1 MKNLS
6 AAAKYYLFHSI
17 LFVVFLFFL
26 FIFNASVP
34 VIAVSVSAVIFFF
47 FFTYI
52 FYKRE
57 IIPGFNTVKKSSLEM
72 KVKKEEVIA
81 NNFESKIAFLQELKK
96 NLTGNPDS
104 IANKDISDITESLA
118 LIIERFIH
126 ELNIAKVFK
135 VNRNEFLGNVAH
147 ELRTPIFAIQLSI
160 ETLLEGAI
168 NDPNVNLNF
177 LKRALGQIDRM
188 KMMVDDLISI
198 SRLEAGMRMS
208 KRYFA
213 INALIEKTINELNEL
228 AENQKVE
235 IIFTEKV
242 KNNATVFGDI
252 ERIKQVVINLI
263 ENAIKNTPEKGLIT
277 LSTFYRDK
285 DVIIKVEDTGIGI
298 PEKDLPRIFERF
310 YRVDENR
317 SRDFGGSG
325 LGLSIVKHILELHNS
340 QISVR
345 SEVGKGTIFEFNLP
359 SK

>member
-6 AAAKYYLFHSI
+6 AAAKYFLIHLI
-17 LFVVFLFFL
+17 LLVVFLLLLFL
-26 FIFNASVP
+26 FNASITMV
-34 VIAVSVSAVIFFF
+34 AVSVSAVVFFF

-52 FYKRE
+52 FFRRE
-57 IIPGFNTVKKSSLEM
+57 IIIGFKTTKKTAEEI
-72 KVKKEEVIA
+72 KVKKEEVIG
-81 NNFESKIAFLQELKK
+81 NNFESKIAFLQELKQ
-96 NLTGNPDS
+96 NLTSNPDR
-104 IANKDISDITESLA
+104 IPNKDISDLTEHLS
-118 LIIERFIH
+118 LIIERLIH

-208 KRYFA
+208 KRYFT

-228 AENQKVE
+228 AENQEVE

-242 KNNATVFGDI
+242 KNNVTVFGDI
-252 ERIKQVVINLI
+252 ERIKQVLINLI
-263 ENAIKNTPEKGLIT
+263 ENAIKNTPEKGVIT
-277 LSTFYRDK
+277 LSTFYQDK

-325 LGLSIVKHILELHNS
+325 LGLSIVKHILELHS
-340 QISVR
+340 SHISVR

>member
-1 MKNLS
+1 M
-6 AAAKYYLFHSI
+6 
-17 LFVVFLFFL
+17 
-26 FIFNASVP
+26 
-34 VIAVSVSAVIFFF
+34 
-47 FFTYI
+47 
-52 FYKRE
+52 
-57 IIPGFNTVKKSSLEM
+57 
-72 KVKKEEVIA
+72 KKEEVIA

-96 NLTGNPDS
+96 NLTNNSDN
-104 IANKDISDITESLA
+104 ITNKDISDITESLA

-160 ETLLEGAI
+160 ETLLDGAI
-168 NDPNVNLNF
+168 NDPDVNLNF

-252 ERIKQVVINLI
+252 ERIKQVLINLI
-263 ENAIKNTPEKGLIT
+263 ENAIKNTPEKGVIT
-277 LSTFYRDK
+277 LSTFYQDK

-317 SRDFGGSG
+317 SRDLGGSG

-345 SEVGKGTIFEFNLP
+345 SEVGKGTTFEFNLP